1 MEPRVRVRFAP
12 SPTGYLHVGSLR
24 TALYNYLFARKHGGT
39 FVLRIED
46 TDQTRYVPGATEN
59 LIAALAWARLTY
71 DEGPEVDGPHAPY
84 YQSQRRP
91 LYLAAVERLLAS
103 GHAYP
108 CFCTAERLDEM
119 RKAAAAQ
126 KLSTKYDRAC
136 LRLSPEEI
144 DAKKAAGEPHVVR
157 LYCPDETIRVQDLV
171 RGDVEFSPE
180 VMDDQ
185 VLLKSDGYPTYHL
198 ANVVDDHEMRITHV
212 IRGEEWLSSTP
223 KHVLLYRYLGYE
235 APQFAHLP
243 LLLNPDRSKLSKR
256 QGDVAVEDYRDRGY
270 LPEALAN
277 FVAFLGWNPGDDREI
292 FSTEEL
298 IEAFS
303 LDRVNKSGA
312 IFNIDKLRWYQ
323 QAWMRRRSDESIL
336 AEVRPLLNERG
347 WSAYPDEYVL
357 QMIGLMRE
365 RVEFVRDYPDA
376 SAWFFEDPSS
386 YDPATV
392 QKRWGPRSVEFC
404 HGLIHVLEAVPA
416 FDTDSLHRAVL
427 TQAEA
432 MGVKLGDL
440 VHPLRLACTGVGGG
454 PGLFE
459 LMEVLGRETCL
470 RRIQRAIEA
479 LGQGSGTSA

>member
-1 MEPRVRVRFAP
+1 MSQAVRVRFAP

-24 TALYNYLFARKHGGT
+24 TALYNYLFARKQGGV

-46 TDQTRYVPGATEN
+46 TDRTRYVPGATEN
-59 LIAALAWARLTY
+59 LIAALAWAGLGY
-71 DEGPEVDGPHAPY
+71 DEGPEVGGPHEPY
-84 YQSQRRP
+84 FQSKRRP
-91 LYLAAVERLLAS
+91 LYLAAVERLLAA

-108 CFCTAERLDEM
+108 CFCTAERLDAM
-119 RKAAAAQ
+119 RKAAAEK

-136 LRLSPEEI
+136 LQLSGRGVEE
-144 DAKKAAGEPHVVR
+144 KKAAGIPHVIR
-157 LYCPDETIRVQDLV
+157 LFCPDEPVTVHDLV
-171 RGDVEFSPE
+171 RGEVEFAPE

-198 ANVVDDHEMRITHV
+198 ANAVDDHEMRITHV

-223 KHVLLYRYLGYE
+223 KHVLLYRFLGYE

-270 LPEALAN
+270 LPAALNN

-292 FSTEEL
+292 FTLEEL
-298 IEAFS
+298 TETFS
-303 LDRVNKSGA
+303 LERVNKSGA
-312 IFNIDKLRWYQ
+312 IFNIDKLKWYQ
-323 QAWMRRRSDESIL
+323 QTWMRRRSEASIL
-336 AEVRPLLNERG
+336 AELRPLLQARG
-347 WSAYPDEYVL
+347 WGAFPDNYCL
-357 QMIGLMRE
+357 KMIGLMRE

-376 SAWFFEDPSS
+376 AAWFFEDPEA

-392 QKRWGPRSVEFC
+392 QKRWKTGSSDLCR
-404 HGLIHVLEAVPA
+404 GLIPVLEELPS
-416 FDTDSLHRAVL
+416 FDTDGLHRAV
-427 TQAEA
+427 QARAEQA
-432 MGVKLGDL
+432 GLKLGDL

-470 RRIQRAIEA
+470 RRIRRAIDA
-479 LGQGSGTSA
+479 LE